1 MKPDE
6 IAKLTAYMRRALGSD
21 AIELRM
27 RPKKAD
33 SAEVYARDE
42 FVGVVHPRRRG
53 RARRRELQFRHG
65 DPGERPVSRAKG
77 RAQEGVEARGEGG
90 S

>member
-6 IAKLTAYMRRALGSD
+6 IKKLTAYLRRSLGSE
-21 AIELRM
+21 IVEVRV

-42 FVGVVHPRRRG
+42 FIGVIYRDD
-53 RARRRELQFRHG
+53 E
-65 DPGERPVSRAKG
+65 DGEDDVSYNFDMAIL
-77 RAQEGVEARGEGG
+77 A
-90 S
+90 SDL